1 MHNSRLLM
9 LLTAGSLAAGS
20 IAFHALAQSA
30 NTDASPQAELRPPAS
45 VDFDTWRTP
54 LAPSAFGL
62 KPQSASSKEGL
73 ALPFSLNYSRATK
86 SVTMPLDEKNTWDV
100 GVMLNVNSAPGL
112 EPATAPALGLQPRRT
127 PGIMLQK
134 KF

>member
-9 LLTAGSLAAGS
+9 LLAASSLAAGS
-20 IAFHALAQSA
+20 IALHAQAQSA
-30 NTDASPQAELRPPAS
+30 NTDASPQAGLRPPA
-45 VDFDTWRTP
+45 DADLDTLRAR
-54 LAPSAFGL
+54 LAPSPIGL
-62 KPQSASSKEGL
+62 KPQSGSSKEGL

-86 SVTMPLDEKNTWDV
+86 SVMMPLDEKNTWDV
-100 GVMLNVNSAPGL
+100 GVMLNVNSTPGL
-112 EPATAPALGLQPRRT
+112 EPATAPALGLQPKRT

>member
-9 LLTAGSLAAGS
+9 LLAASSLTAGS
-20 IAFHALAQSA
+20 IALHAQAQSA

-45 VDFDTWRTP
+45 VDFDAWRER

-62 KPQSASSKEGL
+62 KPPSASSKEGL
-73 ALPFSLNYSRATK
+73 ALPFSLNYSRETK
-86 SVTMPLDEKNTWDV
+86 SVMMPLDGKNTWGI
-100 GVMLNVNSAPGL
+100 GVMLNLNSAPGL
-112 EPATAPALGLQPRRT
+112 EPATAPALGLQPKRT
-127 PGIMLQK
+127 PGITLQK

>member
-9 LLTAGSLAAGS
+9 LLAAGSLAAGS
-20 IAFHALAQSA
+20 IALHAQAQSA
-30 NTDASPQAELRPPAS
+30 STDASPQAQLRPPAS
-45 VDFDTWRTP
+45 VDFDAFRQGQP
-54 LAPSAFGL
+54 PSPFGL
-62 KPQSASSKEGL
+62 KPQSASNKDSL
-73 ALPFSLNYSRATK
+73 ALPFNLNYSRETR
-86 SVTMPLDEKNTWDV
+86 SVMMPLDEKNTWDV

-112 EPATAPALGLQPRRT
+112 EPATAPALGLQPKRT

>member
-9 LLTAGSLAAGS
+9 LLAASSLIAGT
-20 IAFHALAQSA
+20 IALHARAQSA
-30 NTDASPQAELRPPAS
+30 NTDASPPTGLRPPAS
-45 VDFDTWRTP
+45 VDIDTLRAR

-62 KPQSASSKEGL
+62 KPQSASSKEDI

-86 SVTMPLDEKNTWDV
+86 SVMMPLDEKDSW
-100 GVMLNVNSAPGL
+100 GIGLMLNVNSAPGL
-112 EPATAPALGLQPRRT
+112 EPATAPALGLQPKRA

>member
-1 MHNSRLLM
+1 MYNSRLLM
-9 LLTAGSLAAGS
+9 LLAASSLAAGS
-20 IAFHALAQSA
+20 IALHAQAQNA

-45 VDFDTWRTP
+45 VDFDTLRAR

-73 ALPFSLNYSRATK
+73 ALPFSLNYSRETK
-86 SVTMPLDEKNTWDV
+86 SVMMPLDEKNAW
-100 GVMLNVNSAPGL
+100 GIGLMFNVNSAPGL
-112 EPATAPALGLQPRRT
+112 EPATAPALGLQPKRT

>member
-9 LLTAGSLAAGS
+9 LLATGSLAAGS
-20 IAFHALAQSA
+20 IALPAQAQSA
-30 NTDASPQAELRPPAS
+30 NTDASPQAELRPPAI
-45 VDFDTWRTP
+45 VDFDTLRAP

-62 KPQSASSKEGL
+62 KPQTASSKEGL
-73 ALPFSLNYSRATK
+73 ALPFSLNYSSATK
-86 SVTMPLDEKNTWDV
+86 SIMMPLDDKNSW
-100 GVMLNVNSAPGL
+100 GIGLMLNMNPALGL
-112 EPATAPALGLQPRRT
+112 EPTTAPALGLQPKRA